1 MPRYFTNP
9 FGWDWMPRGE
19 DVYDISTGDMWN
31 FGGGFNSF
39 YDKYEEIKKTAKMWE
54 EIKNVN
60 IKLSFDEDEKHKDQD
75 KVNRYGHNHNQ
86 ISSLGKDYYINVNPT
101 DERYLTTDAKFEH
114 NLSHIAYDT
123 PLKRSRQEAHR
134 LSLGNG
140 IPETFKDKKY
150 ALSADCNLCEEVI
163 RHIYDILEDERV
175 NSLWS
180 DLYIGTSQDYDKCK
194 KKVNQTL
201 KGEPKNPLDAL
212 WYSYNGK
219 HFDKQPMSEIADKF
233 IAAVGGTDYPGAL
246 QLTKDY
252 FQNVFLPW
260 LIQQKFDDCNKDK
273 QNKSKS
279 ESDKSDEKGDKP
291 PQPNEQPEGMPGL
304 NPIDKKALDDL
315 YKSLQKSI
323 KKVRDKH
330 NAFPDHKG
338 MKNDLSAKKE
348 KKLNSQARGERKCDS
363 NGKPVGEFSY
373 KPGLGGGQGKSYD
386 MFDPKKIEELKRKG
400 SERNDFLRKKL
411 VSKGL
416 IHDKTLDAFNFDPE
430 KFDIIT
436 RDITEH
442 TYSVDKNTVARLR
455 RVWQRAKGE
464 SREITDDEGEDLD
477 IDAYIQEIPSA
488 VKENIVYINERAEP
502 GLHIVYSADCS
513 GSMDGL
519 PLQIVRDV
527 TATIKQSLV
536 YEPKIKMS
544 MIGWGGGHKT
554 GISVHSTMEDINRF
568 TVKDSYGGTP
578 EANALWY
585 SSTWLQR
592 QPEVTK
598 AIFFV
603 SDGAFSEALAK
614 EQVDN
619 ARKHGLNVFGIG
631 ISDHGLESQYRH
643 IFGAGNYTIVD
654 EDYKQGMSRLIND
667 LSKFISRHIKT
678 VV

>member
-19 DVYDISTGDMWN
+19 DIYDISSGDVWN
-31 FGGGFNSF
+31 FNAGFNS
-39 YDKYEEIKKTAKMWE
+39 YWDKYEEIKKTAKMWE
-54 EIKNVN
+54 EIKKVG
-60 IKLSFDEDEKHKDQD
+60 IHLSFDEDEAHKDQD

-86 ISSLGKDYYINVNPT
+86 ITSLGKEFYINVNPT

-114 NLSHIAYDT
+114 NLSHIAYDS

-140 IPETFKDKKY
+140 IPETFKDQKY

-175 NSLWS
+175 NSLWA
-180 DLYIGTSQDYDKCK
+180 DLYIGTANDYDKCK
-194 KKVNQTL
+194 KKVNKTL
-201 KGEPKNPLDAL
+201 KGEPTNPLDAL

-219 HFDKQPMSEIADKF
+219 QLDTPMVKISDKF
-233 IAAVGGTDYPGAL
+233 IDAVRGTDYPGAL

-260 LIQQKFDDCNKDK
+260 LKQQQIDDSNKDK

-279 ESDKSDEKGDKP
+279 KSDKSDEKSDKP
-291 PQPNEQPEGMPGL
+291 PQPNEQPEGLPGL
-304 NPIDKKALDDL
+304 NPIAKKALNDL

-330 NAFPDHKG
+330 NAFPDHRG
-338 MKNDLSAKKE
+338 MKSDMSSKKE
-348 KKLNSQARGERKCDS
+348 KKLNKQVRTDCKCSTDG
-363 NGKPVGEFSY
+363 NPIGEFRY
-373 KPGLGGGQGKSYD
+373 EPGQAGGQGKSYD
-386 MFDPKKIEELKRKG
+386 MFDPKKIKELKHKG

-416 IHDKTLDAFNFDPE
+416 IHDKTLDAYNFDPT

-436 RDITEH
+436 RQIARDPYTI
-442 TYSVDKNTVARLR
+442 DNMTVARLR

-488 VKENIVYINERAEP
+488 VKENIVYLNERAEP

-513 GSMDGL
+513 GSMDGT
-519 PLQIVRDV
+519 PLKIVRDV
-527 TATIKQSLV
+527 TATIKQSLA

-544 MIGWGGGHKT
+544 MIGWGGGEKT
-554 GISVHSTMEDINRF
+554 GISVHTTMEDINRF
-568 TVKDSYGGTP
+568 TVKDQYGGTP
-578 EANALWY
+578 ESNALWY

-603 SDGAFSEALAK
+603 SDGAFSADSAK
-614 EQVDN
+614 EQVDI

-631 ISDHGLESQYRH
+631 ISDHSLEPQYRK

-654 EDYKQGMSRLIND
+654 ENYNKGMSGLIAD

>member
-9 FGWDWMPRGE
+9 FGWDWMPRE

-31 FGGGFNSF
+31 FGGGFTSF

-60 IKLSFDEDEKHKDQD
+60 IKLSFNEDEAHKEQD

-86 ISSLGKDYYINVNPT
+86 ISALGKDFYINVNPT

-123 PLKRSRQEAHR
+123 PLKRSRQDAHR
-134 LSLGNG
+134 LSLGSG

-180 DLYIGTSQDYDKCK
+180 DLYIGTSNDYDSCK
-194 KKVNQTL
+194 KKVNKTL
-201 KGEPKNPLDAL
+201 KGEPQNPLDAL
-212 WYSYNGK
+212 WYAYNGK
-219 HFDKQPMSEIADKF
+219 QYDKSPMSITADKF
-233 IAAVGGTDYPGAL
+233 IDAVRGTDYPGAL

-260 LIQQKFDDCNKDK
+260 LKKQEFDNNNKDK
-273 QNKSKS
+273 QDKSKS
-279 ESDKSDEKGDKP
+279 ESDKSDEKNDKP
-291 PQPNEQPEGMPGL
+291 QQPNEQPEGLPGL
-304 NPIDKKALDDL
+304 NPIDKKALNDL

-330 NAFPDHKG
+330 NAFPDHRG
-338 MKNDLSAKKE
+338 MKNDMSSKKE
-348 KKLNSQARGERKCDS
+348 KKLNKQARGECECGS
-363 NGKPVGEFSY
+363 NGKPVGEFRY
-373 KPGLGGGQGKSYD
+373 EPGQSGGQGKSYD
-386 MFDPKKIEELKRKG
+386 MFDPEKIKELKQRG
-400 SERNDFLRKKL
+400 SERNDFLRRKL

-416 IHDKTLDAFNFDPE
+416 IHDKTLDAFNFDPD

-436 RDITEH
+436 RHE
-442 TYSVDKNTVARLR
+442 SVDGYSIDQSTVARLK

-464 SREITDDEGEDLD
+464 SREIIDDEGEDID
-477 IDAYIQEIPSA
+477 IDSYIQEIPSA
-488 VKENIVYINERAEP
+488 VKENIVYVNERAEP

-527 TATIKQSLV
+527 TATIKKSLE

-544 MIGWGGGHKT
+544 MIGWGGGQKT
-554 GISVHSTMEDINRF
+554 GISVHTTMNDINRF
-568 TVKDSYGGTP
+568 TVKDQYGGTP
-578 EANALWY
+578 ESNALWY

-592 QPEVTK
+592 QPEVSK

-603 SDGAFSEALAK
+603 SDGAFSRSAAK
-614 EQVDN
+614 EQVEN

-631 ISDHGLESQYRH
+631 ICEYDMEREYRK

-654 EDYKQGMSRLIND
+654 ENYKQGMSRLIGD